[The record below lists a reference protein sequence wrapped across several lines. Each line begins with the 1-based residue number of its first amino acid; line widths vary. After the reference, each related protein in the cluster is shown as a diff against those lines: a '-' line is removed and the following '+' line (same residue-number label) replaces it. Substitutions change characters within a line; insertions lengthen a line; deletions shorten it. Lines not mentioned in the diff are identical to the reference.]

1 MKRFQGKKGTIILG
15 ILVVMLIGYYFYV
28 ANYRTNKEEEV
39 PAISALQSVMLRDL
53 EKNYP
58 PSPKEVV
65 KYYSEIT
72 KCFYDGAYTEEELD
86 KLAKKSRELFDAQL
100 AAKQTDEEYLTAL
113 KYDINR
119 FASNKWTISSYA
131 VSPSVDVEEFTED
144 GYDFARLYCIYTIR
158 QETRLVSTTE
168 VFLLRKDENGHYKIF
183 GWDLAE
189 QDKDE

>member
-1 MKRFQGKKGTIILG
+1 MKRFQGKKGTIILC
-15 ILVVMLIGYYFYV
+15 ILVVMLIGYYFYI
-28 ANYRTNKEEEV
+28 ANYKTDKEEEV
-39 PAISALQSVMLRDL
+39 PTISAVQSLLLRDL

-72 KCFYDGAYTEEELD
+72 KCFYDGEYTEEELD

-100 AAKQTDEEYLTAL
+100 LAEQTDEDYLNSL

-119 FASNKWTISSYA
+119 FAQNKWTISSYA

-144 GYDFARLYCIYTIR
+144 GYEFARLYCIYTIR
-158 QETRLVSTTE
+158 QETSLVSTTE
-168 VFLLRKDENGHYKIF
+168 VFLLRKDEDGHYKIF
-183 GWDLAE
+183 GWDLADE
-189 QDKDE
+189 KKDE